1 MPEYEPLTDTELFA
15 LLCNGDHRAYTEIY
29 DRYSGRLYVHAYKR
43 IRNREEARDLIHELF
58 TVLWSKRDQIVL
70 KTELSAYLYRAVR
83 NRVIDL
89 VNHNK
94 LQSSYISSFDGFF
107 NNGTNITD
115 HAVRQKELS
124 LLIEKEID
132 ALPEKMK
139 QVFNLSRNE
148 FRTHREISET
158 LDISE
163 LTVRKQINNAL
174 KVLRPKLGK
183 LLSFF
188 FFIADMLN

>member
-1 MPEYEPLTDTELFA
+1 MTGYHLFSDADLFA

-29 DRYSGRLYVHAYKR
+29 DRYSGLLYIHAYKR

-58 TVLWSKRDQIVL
+58 TVLWVKRQEINL

-89 VNHNK
+89 VNHQK
-94 LQSSYISSFDGFF
+94 MQASYVSSFHGLAS
-107 NNGTNITD
+107 NGTNVTD

-124 LLIEKEID
+124 QLIEKEIS
-132 ALPEKMK
+132 ALPEKMQ

-148 FRTHREISET
+148 YMSHKEISET
-158 LDISE
+158 LEISE

-174 KVLRPKLGK
+174 KVLRPKLSK
-183 LLSFF
+183 LLSLFF
-188 FFIADMLN
+188 F

>member
-1 MPEYEPLTDTELFA
+1 MPVYKSLSDAELFV
-15 LLCNGDHRAYTEIY
+15 LLCNGDHQAYTEIY
-29 DRYSGRLYVHAYKR
+29 DRYSGLLYVHAYKR

-70 KTELSAYLYRAVR
+70 KTELSSYLYRAVR

-94 LQSSYISSFDGFF
+94 MQVNYISSLEGMLK
-107 NNGTNITD
+107 NGSDVTD
-115 HAVRQKELS
+115 HAIRQKELA
-124 LLIEKEID
+124 LLIEKEIA
-132 ALPEKMK
+132 ALPEKMQ

-148 FRTHREISET
+148 HLSHKEISEE

-163 LTVRKQINNAL
+163 HTVRKQINNAL
-174 KVLRPKLGK
+174 KVLRPKLSK
-183 LLSFF
+183 LQSFF
-188 FFIADMLN
+188 FL

>member
-1 MPEYEPLTDTELFA
+1 MPGYQSLMDAELFT
-15 LLCNGDHRAYTEIY
+15 LLCNGDHKAYTEIY
-29 DRYSGRLYVHAYKR
+29 DRYSGILYVHAYKR

-83 NRVIDL
+83 NRIIDL

-94 LQSSYISSFDGFF
+94 LQRSYVSSFEGFL

-115 HAVRQKELS
+115 HAIREKELA
-124 LLIEKEID
+124 LLIEKEIN

-148 FRTHREISET
+148 FRTHKEISEA

-163 LTVRKQINNAL
+163 FTVRKQINNAL

-183 LLSFF
+183 LFSL
-188 FFIADMLN
+188 FIF

>member
-1 MPEYEPLTDTELFA
+1 MPVYQSLTDAELFS
-15 LLCNGDHRAYTEIY
+15 LLCNSDHKAYTEIY
-29 DRYSGRLYVHAYKR
+29 DRYSGLLYVHAYKR

-58 TVLWSKRDQIVL
+58 SVLWSKRDQIIL

-89 VNHNK
+89 VNHSK
-94 LQSSYISSFDGFF
+94 LQSSYISSFDGFL

-115 HAVRQKELS
+115 HVIRQKELS

-132 ALPEKMK
+132 SLPEKMK

-148 FRTHREISET
+148 YRSHKEISET
-158 LDISE
+158 LEISE

-174 KVLRPKLGK
+174 KVLRPKLSK
-183 LLSFF
+183 LLTFF
-188 FFIADMLN
+188 FL

>member
-1 MPEYEPLTDTELFA
+1 MPGYQSLTDAELFS
-15 LLCNGDHRAYTEIY
+15 LLCNGNHRAYTEIY
-29 DRYSGRLYVHAYKR
+29 DRYSGLLYVHAYKR

-58 TVLWSKRDQIVL
+58 TVLWSKRDQIIL

-94 LQSSYISSFDGFF
+94 LQISYINSFEGFL
-107 NNGTNITD
+107 NSGTNITD
-115 HAVRQKELS
+115 HAIRQKELS
-124 LLIEKEID
+124 QLIEKEID
-132 ALPEKMK
+132 ALPEKMR

-148 FRTHREISET
+148 HRSHKEISET
-158 LDISE
+158 LEISE

-174 KVLRPKLGK
+174 KILRPKLSK
-183 LLSFF
+183 LLTFLF
-188 FFIADMLN
+188 L